1 MFTISPWIK
10 TRADGNED
18 MFPASLIPMHE
29 YSPESANVV
38 FTTVMT
44 LVLDISE
51 YSSVMFIC
59 SVRFVGNP
67 LKYHTIEGAGKP
79 PIMHVKLKLSV
90 LVTFVSSG
98 GLRITGAT
106 TGKNAC
112 MVQTTISMCTYH

>member
-1 MFTISPWIK
+1 MFTILPWIK
-10 TRADGNED
+10 TRVGGNED

-44 LVLDISE
+44 LVLDMSE

-59 SVRFVGNP
+59 SLRFVGDP
-67 LKYHTIEGAGKP
+67 LKYHAIKGAGKP
-79 PIMHVKLKLSV
+79 PIMHVKFKFSV

-98 GLRITGAT
+98 GLWITGAT

-112 MVQTTISMCTYH
+112 MVKTRISMCTYH